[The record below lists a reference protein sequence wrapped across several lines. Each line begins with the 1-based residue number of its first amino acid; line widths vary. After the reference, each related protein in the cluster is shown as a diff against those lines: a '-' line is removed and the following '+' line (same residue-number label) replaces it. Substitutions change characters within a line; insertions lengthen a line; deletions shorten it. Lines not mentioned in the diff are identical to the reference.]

1 MKGFGI
7 YVQNDLLEPKHFK
20 AIGQALWLYLWLLD
34 KMTSI
39 TEESVGKILGG
50 SPIKFSTIKK
60 DLPMSPASYTRY
72 IAALEKAGYITALR
86 TPYGHVFTIT
96 KAKKIFKNKENN
108 KKCDSVKKRITNV
121 RTENNRCDENKED
134 NTEDNTITTSES
146 NDSAKNKD
154 MGFNKY
160 GDDYEEGVVNDDDLT
175 VVEEKKPQTK
185 KYPNAPAIRK
195 IFQEVLGKNPANW
208 KQNKNQLLACENLYT
223 ERGLDKVK
231 NALLFAQE
239 NKDNKFCPII
249 HSPHCLDS
257 KWTKLGEFK
266 LKQV

>member
-1 MKGFGI
+1 MKATHKEREFLHGGI
-7 YVQNDLLEPKHFK
+7 LVRLKSGQFITGRKVLTDELNSTEQKIRSRLALLE
-20 AIGQALWLYLWLLD
+20 
-34 KMTSI
+34 KMGNITIKTTNKYSVITVVKWEDYQTQRNEKTNKQPTNNQQITTNNNVNKDNNKLSETSSLKKKDMFNKNFDEPSI
-39 TEESVGKILGG
+39 DFDGDG
-50 SPIKFSTIKK
+50 SPS
-60 DLPMSPASYTRY
+60 
-72 IAALEKAGYITALR
+72 
-86 TPYGHVFTIT
+86 
-96 KAKKIFKNKENN
+96 
-108 KKCDSVKKRITNV
+108 
-121 RTENNRCDENKED
+121 
-134 NTEDNTITTSES
+134 
-146 NDSAKNKD
+146 
-154 MGFNKY
+154 
-160 GDDYEEGVVNDDDLT
+160 
-175 VVEEKKPQTK
+175 EEKKSSNK